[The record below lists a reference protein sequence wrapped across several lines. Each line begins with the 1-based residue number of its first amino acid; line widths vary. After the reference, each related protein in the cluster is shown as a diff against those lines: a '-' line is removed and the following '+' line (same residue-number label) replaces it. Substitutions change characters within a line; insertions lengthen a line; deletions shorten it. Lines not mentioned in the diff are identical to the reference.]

1 MDIKEIAEKINK
13 KGGRLYLVGGAVRDQ
28 LLGKKPS
35 DEDYCVT
42 GLSKDEFLELFPNSH
57 LKGKNFAVFDLE
69 GIEFALARR
78 ETKTGKGHGEF
89 LIDTKKE
96 ISIEED
102 LSRRDITINSIA
114 KEIQSGKIIDPFGGI
129 EDLKKKIL
137 RATTERFKEDPLRV
151 YRIARFSAY
160 MDYKI
165 DERTIILMNSLKNEL
180 YNLPK
185 ERIYAELRK
194 ALTSQKPSNF
204 FENLKLANLLDVH
217 FNEIYSLIESTQRVK
232 SLLEGDAFNHTMV
245 AINKATK
252 LTKRAEVIYAVL
264 VHDLGKYITPKT
276 MISHHNGNY
285 TIGIELV
292 KKMSKT
298 IGVPNVWEKCGI
310 ISAEVDAR
318 AEKIEKMEF
327 GKQVDLIEK
336 LAKSPLGLDG
346 MQIVIEC
353 ARNENDKTFPLVKIG
368 ECMLKQINGRTI
380 NLNEIEEKKRYEVL
394 RKERI
399 KWLKNLQ
406 YKDI

>member
-1 MDIKEIAEKINK
+1 
-13 KGGRLYLVGGAVRDQ
+13 
-28 LLGKKPS
+28 
-35 DEDYCVT
+35 
-42 GLSKDEFLELFPNSH
+42 
-57 LKGKNFAVFDLE
+57 
-69 GIEFALARR
+69 
-78 ETKTGKGHGEF
+78 
-89 LIDTKKE
+89 
-96 ISIEED
+96 
-102 LSRRDITINSIA
+102 
-114 KEIQSGKIIDPFGGI
+114 
-129 EDLKKKIL
+129 
-137 RATTERFKEDPLRV
+137 
-151 YRIARFSAY
+151 
-160 MDYKI
+160 
-165 DERTIILMNSLKNEL
+165 
-180 YNLPK
+180 
-185 ERIYAELRK
+185 
-194 ALTSQKPSNF
+194 
-204 FENLKLANLLDVH
+204 
-217 FNEIYSLIESTQRVK
+217 
-232 SLLEGDAFNHTMV
+232 TMV

-298 IGVPNVWEKCGI
+298 IGVPNVWEKGGI

-394 RKERI
+394 RKE
-399 KWLKNLQ
+399 
-406 YKDI
+406 